1 MHWRTLVLATL
12 LCAVTSLAHEPRK
25 HAAAP
30 ADPKRVVA
38 TVGTTTITEGELA
51 TYMPADVKKRMESA
65 RDAAAGAEID
75 AARELVLNRCI
86 EQEARRR
93 GISED
98 ALYREELERNRDRL
112 PAGYA
117 STLLTL
123 RENIYQSRRQA
134 LDAAIERALVTQEAK
149 ERGVSADALFDMEVG
164 AKAAV
169 PPAEVELIV
178 DYELARQRSA
188 RPREEMRKQVEQ
200 TLREARLARRQREFL
215 LSLRQRHEVRTMLE
229 PPRVAVTADDD
240 PVRGRRDAPVQVVVF
255 SEFQCPFCARVEP
268 VLDRVHSQYGDRVAI
283 VFRDFPLPTHEQAMQ
298 AAEAAG
304 CAGRQGKFWEY
315 HKLLFANQADLSAD
329 GLRRRAEDLGLDT
342 QAFGAC
348 LASGEMRAEIRADV
362 ADGERAGVAGTPAL
376 FVNGR
381 FFGGAPTYED
391 LTAVIDEELRAYAA
405 HRVTGTH

>member
-1 MHWRTLVLATL
+1 MRSRTFVLATL
-12 LCAVTSLAHEPRK
+12 LCAAAAMAHEPRK
-25 HAAAP
+25 QTAAP

-38 TVGTTTITEGELA
+38 TVGTTAITEGELSSFI
-51 TYMPADVKKRMESA
+51 PAEMKKRMDSA
-65 RDAAAGAEID
+65 RDAAAGAEVD
-75 AARELVLNRCI
+75 AARELLTDRCVA
-86 EQEARRR
+86 QEARRR
-93 GISED
+93 GISEE

-112 PAGYA
+112 PAGHA

-123 RENIYQSRRQA
+123 RENIYQTRRQA
-134 LDAAIERALVTQEAK
+134 LDAAIERALVMQEAK
-149 ERGVSADALFDMEVG
+149 ERGVSADALFEMEVG

-169 PPAEVELIV
+169 QPAEVELIV

-188 RPREEMRKQVEQ
+188 RPRDEMRKQVEQ
-200 TLREARLARRQREFL
+200 TLRESRLARRQQEFL
-215 LSLRQRHEVRTMLE
+215 LSLRQRHEIRTMLE
-229 PPRVAVTADDD
+229 PPRVAVSADDD
-240 PVRGRRDAPVQVVVF
+240 PVRGRRDAPVQVVLF
-255 SEFQCPFCARVEP
+255 SEFECPFCARVEP
-268 VLDRVHSQYGDRVAI
+268 LLDRVHSQYGDRVAI
-283 VFRDFPLPTHEQAMQ
+283 VFRDFPLPSHAQAMQ

-329 GLRRRAEDLGLDT
+329 GLRRRAEDLELDV

-381 FFGGAPTYED
+381 FFGGTPTFED
-391 LTAVIDEELRAYAA
+391 LTAVIDEELRAHAA